1 MVVYYEKQNQLEILV
16 VYILGQGMDDLL
28 KFLQVFVF

>member
-1 MVVYYEKQNQLEILV
+1 VVVYYEKQNQLEILV

>member
-1 MVVYYEKQNQLEILV
+1 MKKKNQLESLV

>member
-1 MVVYYEKQNQLEILV
+1 VVVYYEKQNQLEILV
-16 VYILGQGMDDLL
+16 VYILGQGMDDFL